1 MPLAT
6 TASNMIPLCA
16 VKFQVANKPLAMML
30 FLSFARA
37 AFQGAPIPPVIEHGS
52 GAHRQVKR

>member
-1 MPLAT
+1 
-6 TASNMIPLCA
+6 MIPLCA